1 MEEKMTSKR
10 RAELRGMANR
20 LEPLFHVGKSG
31 VTPAVIAQTNE
42 VFNTRELIKL
52 KVLLESAPEKPRE
65 IAEKI
70 AAETSSQV
78 VQVIGGSIILYKENP
93 DIENGVVKKKKAPEK
108 KKSGVGKGAK
118 DFKKVYNDYFVLEEY
133 EAGIELFGTE
143 IKSIRQGK
151 INLKDAWCNIVDGE
165 IFVNGI
171 HISPYDHGNIFNR
184 DPMRV
189 RKLLMHKKEINKL
202 FGTVK
207 QDGLSLIPLSVYFK
221 KGRAKIKVGLCKG
234 KKLYDKRDVAAKKDA
249 ARNIERAMKER
260 FQ

>member
-70 AAETSSQV
+70 ASETDSQV

-108 KKSGVGKGAK
+108 KKSGVDKGAK
-118 DFKKVYNDYFVLEEY
+118 DFKKVYN
-133 EAGIELFGTE
+133 
-143 IKSIRQGK
+143 
-151 INLKDAWCNIVDGE
+151 
-165 IFVNGI
+165 
-171 HISPYDHGNIFNR
+171 
-184 DPMRV
+184 
-189 RKLLMHKKEINKL
+189 
-202 FGTVK
+202 
-207 QDGLSLIPLSVYFK
+207 
-221 KGRAKIKVGLCKG
+221 
-234 KKLYDKRDVAAKKDA
+234 AKKKREEERQA
-249 ARNIERAMKER
+249 AERARYNRSRRRNFNGGYSK
-260 FQ
+260 

>member
-1 MEEKMTSKR
+1 MEEKMTNKR

-70 AAETSSQV
+70 AAETGSQV

-118 DFKKVYNDYFVLEEY
+118 DFKKVYN
-133 EAGIELFGTE
+133 
-143 IKSIRQGK
+143 
-151 INLKDAWCNIVDGE
+151 
-165 IFVNGI
+165 
-171 HISPYDHGNIFNR
+171 
-184 DPMRV
+184 
-189 RKLLMHKKEINKL
+189 
-202 FGTVK
+202 
-207 QDGLSLIPLSVYFK
+207 
-221 KGRAKIKVGLCKG
+221 
-234 KKLYDKRDVAAKKDA
+234 AKKKREEERQA
-249 ARNIERAMKER
+249 AERARYSRSRRRNFNGGYSK
-260 FQ
+260 

>member
-70 AAETSSQV
+70 ASETGAQV

-93 DIENGVVKKKKAPEK
+93 DIENGVKKKKTAEK

-118 DFKKVYNDYFVLEEY
+118 DFKKVYNARKKKDEE
-133 EAGIELFGTE
+133 
-143 IKSIRQGK
+143 RQ
-151 INLKDAWCNIVDGE
+151 AAE
-165 IFVNGI
+165 RAR
-171 HISPYDHGNIFNR
+171 FNR
-184 DPMRV
+184 SR
-189 RKLLMHKKEINKL
+189 R
-202 FGTVK
+202 
-207 QDGLSLIPLSVYFK
+207 
-221 KGRAKIKVGLCKG
+221 
-234 KKLYDKRDVAAKKDA
+234 
-249 ARNIERAMKER
+249 RNFNGGYSK
-260 FQ
+260 

>member
-70 AAETSSQV
+70 ATETSSQV
-78 VQVIGGSIILYKENP
+78 VQVIILYKENP
-93 DIENGVVKKKKAPEK
+93 DIENGGVKKKKAPEK

-118 DFKKVYNDYFVLEEY
+118 DFKKVYN
-133 EAGIELFGTE
+133 
-143 IKSIRQGK
+143 
-151 INLKDAWCNIVDGE
+151 
-165 IFVNGI
+165 
-171 HISPYDHGNIFNR
+171 
-184 DPMRV
+184 
-189 RKLLMHKKEINKL
+189 
-202 FGTVK
+202 
-207 QDGLSLIPLSVYFK
+207 
-221 KGRAKIKVGLCKG
+221 
-234 KKLYDKRDVAAKKDA
+234 AKKKREEERQA
-249 ARNIERAMKER
+249 AERARYIRSRRRNFNGGYSK
-260 FQ
+260 

>member
-65 IAEKI
+65 IADKI
-70 AAETSSQV
+70 AAETGSQV

-93 DIENGVVKKKKAPEK
+93 DIENGVVKKKKAPEM

-118 DFKKVYNDYFVLEEY
+118 DFKKVYN
-133 EAGIELFGTE
+133 
-143 IKSIRQGK
+143 
-151 INLKDAWCNIVDGE
+151 
-165 IFVNGI
+165 
-171 HISPYDHGNIFNR
+171 
-184 DPMRV
+184 
-189 RKLLMHKKEINKL
+189 
-202 FGTVK
+202 
-207 QDGLSLIPLSVYFK
+207 
-221 KGRAKIKVGLCKG
+221 
-234 KKLYDKRDVAAKKDA
+234 AKKKREEERQA
-249 ARNIERAMKER
+249 AERARYSRSRRRNLNGGYSK
-260 FQ
+260 

>member
-70 AAETSSQV
+70 ASETGAQV

-93 DIENGVVKKKKAPEK
+93 DIENGVKKKKKAEK

-118 DFKKVYNDYFVLEEY
+118 DFKKVYNARKKKDEE
-133 EAGIELFGTE
+133 
-143 IKSIRQGK
+143 RQ
-151 INLKDAWCNIVDGE
+151 AAE
-165 IFVNGI
+165 RAR
-171 HISPYDHGNIFNR
+171 FNR
-184 DPMRV
+184 SR
-189 RKLLMHKKEINKL
+189 R
-202 FGTVK
+202 
-207 QDGLSLIPLSVYFK
+207 
-221 KGRAKIKVGLCKG
+221 
-234 KKLYDKRDVAAKKDA
+234 
-249 ARNIERAMKER
+249 RNFNGGYSK
-260 FQ
+260 

>member
-65 IAEKI
+65 IADKI
-70 AAETSSQV
+70 AAETGSQV

-93 DIENGVVKKKKAPEK
+93 DIENGVVKKKKAPEM

-118 DFKKVYNDYFVLEEY
+118 DFKKVYN
-133 EAGIELFGTE
+133 
-143 IKSIRQGK
+143 
-151 INLKDAWCNIVDGE
+151 
-165 IFVNGI
+165 
-171 HISPYDHGNIFNR
+171 
-184 DPMRV
+184 
-189 RKLLMHKKEINKL
+189 
-202 FGTVK
+202 
-207 QDGLSLIPLSVYFK
+207 
-221 KGRAKIKVGLCKG
+221 
-234 KKLYDKRDVAAKKDA
+234 AKKKREEERQA
-249 ARNIERAMKER
+249 AERARYSRSRRRNFNGGYSK
-260 FQ
+260 

>member
-108 KKSGVGKGAK
+108 KAPEKKKSGVGKGAK
-118 DFKKVYNDYFVLEEY
+118 DFKKVYN
-133 EAGIELFGTE
+133 
-143 IKSIRQGK
+143 
-151 INLKDAWCNIVDGE
+151 
-165 IFVNGI
+165 
-171 HISPYDHGNIFNR
+171 
-184 DPMRV
+184 
-189 RKLLMHKKEINKL
+189 
-202 FGTVK
+202 
-207 QDGLSLIPLSVYFK
+207 
-221 KGRAKIKVGLCKG
+221 
-234 KKLYDKRDVAAKKDA
+234 AKKKREEERQA
-249 ARNIERAMKER
+249 AERARYNRSRRRNFNGGYSK
-260 FQ
+260 

>member
-70 AAETSSQV
+70 AAETGSQV

-93 DIENGVVKKKKAPEK
+93 DIENGVVKKKKTPEK
-108 KKSGVGKGAK
+108 KKVGSRQRRKG
-118 DFKKVYNDYFVLEEY
+118 LQ
-133 EAGIELFGTE
+133 
-143 IKSIRQGK
+143 KS
-151 INLKDAWCNIVDGE
+151 L
-165 IFVNGI
+165 
-171 HISPYDHGNIFNR
+171 
-184 DPMRV
+184 
-189 RKLLMHKKEINKL
+189 
-202 FGTVK
+202 
-207 QDGLSLIPLSVYFK
+207 
-221 KGRAKIKVGLCKG
+221 
-234 KKLYDKRDVAAKKDA
+234 
-249 ARNIERAMKER
+249 
-260 FQ
+260 

>member
-70 AAETSSQV
+70 ASETGSQV

-93 DIENGVVKKKKAPEK
+93 DIENGVKKKKTAEK

-118 DFKKVYNDYFVLEEY
+118 DFKKVYNARKKKDEE
-133 EAGIELFGTE
+133 
-143 IKSIRQGK
+143 RQ
-151 INLKDAWCNIVDGE
+151 AAE
-165 IFVNGI
+165 RAR
-171 HISPYDHGNIFNR
+171 FNR
-184 DPMRV
+184 SR
-189 RKLLMHKKEINKL
+189 R
-202 FGTVK
+202 
-207 QDGLSLIPLSVYFK
+207 
-221 KGRAKIKVGLCKG
+221 
-234 KKLYDKRDVAAKKDA
+234 
-249 ARNIERAMKER
+249 RNFNGGYSK
-260 FQ
+260 

>member
-70 AAETSSQV
+70 ASETGAQV

-93 DIENGVVKKKKAPEK
+93 DIENGVKKKKTAEK

-118 DFKKVYNDYFVLEEY
+118 DFKKVYNARKKKDEE
-133 EAGIELFGTE
+133 
-143 IKSIRQGK
+143 RQ
-151 INLKDAWCNIVDGE
+151 AAE
-165 IFVNGI
+165 RAR
-171 HISPYDHGNIFNR
+171 FNR
-184 DPMRV
+184 SR
-189 RKLLMHKKEINKL
+189 R
-202 FGTVK
+202 
-207 QDGLSLIPLSVYFK
+207 
-221 KGRAKIKVGLCKG
+221 
-234 KKLYDKRDVAAKKDA
+234 
-249 ARNIERAMKER
+249 RNYNGGYSK
-260 FQ
+260 